1 MSFSIPATT
10 QTFKFWE
17 AVNPEPLAAPMTFV
31 ESPMSATLTIGVAL
45 RIPCTHS
52 L

>member
-1 MSFSIPATT
+1 MSLPIPATT

-31 ESPMSATLTIGVAL
+31 ESPMSAVLTIFVS
-45 RIPCTHS
+45 P
-52 L
+52 

>member
-17 AVNPEPLAAPMTFV
+17 AVNTEPTAAPMTFV
-31 ESPMSATLTIGVAL
+31 
-45 RIPCTHS
+45 
-52 L
+52 